1 MERMHIHPIL
11 TGVGACLIG
20 SLVSAFLLTLSGF
33 AGTVESASE
42 VAGGTLAVG
51 LYGFVLALP
60 VVFLYGMPIYAIL
73 SRFSAVN
80 LATVVFFGA
89 LPGTV
94 WVTWSHSSW
103 LDPILWHGTLIAVF
117 YFLMRQWNAKP

>member
-1 MERMHIHPIL
+1 MQIHPIL
-11 TGVGACLIG
+11 AGLGACLIG
-20 SLVSAFLLTLSGF
+20 SLGGALLLTLSGF
-33 AGTVESASE
+33 TSTVESASD

-60 VVFLYGMPIYAIL
+60 VVFLYGMPTYAIL

-80 LATVVFFGA
+80 LATVVLFGA
-89 LPGTV
+89 LPGIA
-94 WVTWSHSSW
+94 WVTWSRSSW

-117 YFLMRQWNAKP
+117 YYLMRQWNAKP